1 MQERLAITVVVITL
15 ALFAL
20 ITVLFRIVDEDG
32 ESYERQILM
41 QQDYDSRVIPA
52 RRGDIIDRN
61 GTYLAT
67 SEMVYNLILDPKQI
81 MSDEE
86 HFLEPTVEALEAVF
100 GYDKNEMRQYIR
112 DNASRAYIRYARM
125 VSQDVKDTFD
135 KYNKDATDAY
145 KKLTDSNESRKRI
158 KGIWFEREY
167 HRIYPYNSLGCNI
180 IGFSNRDGDAGTG
193 GIEQYYNSTL
203 LGTNGREYGYLNA
216 DSNVER
222 VIKNASNG
230 NTVMSTMDVNIQKV
244 VERYINEWEAETGS
258 KTTAAIVMNPN
269 NGEILGMASSR
280 QFDLNNPRDLTQWYT
295 QEQIDAMTTEEQME
309 AWNTIWRNY
318 CVSDTYE
325 PGSPMKPFTIAA
337 ALEEGA
343 ITGNETL
350 MCDGYQEIGGYRIR
364 CVNRNGHGA
373 LTVPESLMV
382 SCNDVLMQ
390 IAAKEGKHTFT
401 RYQTLFGFGQKTN
414 IDLPGEAVTSNLI
427 YKEENMGPTDLATNS
442 FGQNFNV
449 TMVQMAAA
457 FSSLI
462 NGGTYYQPHVV
473 KQILNNKGSVVERKD
488 AVAVRE
494 TVSASTSAFIRDA
507 LYETVYNPEK
517 GTGKAAKIE
526 GYKLGGKTGTAQ
538 KLPRAAKTYLVSFI
552 GFAPVDNPQVV
563 VYVIVDEPN
572 VEDQAHS
579 TFAAEIFR
587 KIMQD
592 ILPYLNI
599 FPEND
604 DGYIV
609 PTRAESLEGDEHP
622 VGEDSGA
629 VLPDNPFAAAAEE
642 NLQQQTLPTEK
653 PDPVVINPQDYP
665 SRSTQAETQSQ
676 SQPTQQP
683 TQTETQSQ
691 SQPTQTETQSQSQP
705 TQQQT
710 QAQQ

>member
-32 ESYERQILM
+32 DSYERQILV
-41 QQDYDSRVIPA
+41 QQDYDSRIIPA

-86 HFLEPTVEALEAVF
+86 HFLEPTVEALETVF

-112 DNASRAYIRYARM
+112 DNATRAYIRYARL
-125 VSQDVKDTFD
+125 VEQDVKDAFD
-135 KYNKDATDAY
+135 KYNKEVTEAY
-145 KKLTDSNESRKRI
+145 KKSENSDETSKRV

-167 HRIYPYNSLGCNI
+167 RRIYPYDSLGCNI

-203 LGTNGREYGYLNA
+203 LGTNGREYGYLN
-216 DSNVER
+216 SEFNVER

-258 KTTAAIVMNPN
+258 KTTAAIVMDPN
-269 NGEILGMASSR
+269 NGEILAMASSR
-280 QFDLNNPRDLTQWYT
+280 QFDLNNPRDLTGLYT
-295 QEQIDAMTTEEQME
+295 QEQIDAMTSDEQME

-343 ITGNETL
+343 ITGKESF
-350 MCDGYQEIGGYRIR
+350 MCDGYQEVGGYRIR
-364 CVNRNGHGA
+364 CVNRNGHNM
-373 LTVPESLMV
+373 LTVPQSLMV

-401 RYQTLFGFGQKTN
+401 KYQALFGFGQKTG

-427 YKEENMGPTDLATNS
+427 YKEENMGPTDLATNC

-473 KQILNNKGSVVERKD
+473 KQILNSKGSVVERKE
-488 AVAVRE
+488 AVPVRE

-563 VYVIVDEPN
+563 VYVTVDEPK

-609 PTRAESLEGDEHP
+609 PSRAESLEGDEHL
-622 VGEDSGA
+622 VGEDEGA
-629 VLPDNPFAAAAEE
+629 VLPDNPFAEAAKVNQEQE
-642 NLQQQTLPTEK
+642 TLAAEK
-653 PDPVVINPQDYP
+653 PDPVVIDPQDYP
-665 SRSTQAETQSQ
+665 SRSTQAETQ
-676 SQPTQQP
+676 P
-683 TQTETQSQ
+683 
-691 SQPTQTETQSQSQP
+691 
-705 TQQQT
+705 QQT
-710 QAQQ
+710 QPQQTQTQPQQTQPQT

>member
-32 ESYERQILM
+32 DSYERQILM

-135 KYNKDATDAY
+135 KYDKDATDAY
-145 KKLTDSNESRKRI
+145 KKLTDSSESRKRI

-343 ITGNETL
+343 ITGKETFV
-350 MCDGYQEIGGYRIR
+350 CDGYQEIGGYRIR
-364 CVNRNGHGA
+364 CVNRNGHNQ

-390 IAAKEGKHTFT
+390 IAAKEGKHIFT
-401 RYQTLFGFGQKTN
+401 KYQTLFGFGQKTN

-473 KQILNNKGSVVERKD
+473 KQILNSKGSVVERKD

-494 TVSASTSAFIRDA
+494 TVSATTSAFIRDA

-622 VGEDSGA
+622 VGEDNGT

-642 NLQQQTLPTEK
+642 NRQQQTLPAEK
-653 PDPVVINPQDYP
+653 PDPMVINPQDYP

-676 SQPTQQP
+676 SQPTQQQQ
-683 TQTETQSQ
+683 TQAETQSQ
-691 SQPTQTETQSQSQP
+691 
-705 TQQQT
+705 QQT
-710 QAQQ
+710 QTQQ